1 MKLLAVALVALGLVA
16 LIYGGISYSRQKTV
30 IEVAG
35 LKATTT
41 EHRTIP
47 LPPIVGAV
55 ALAGGVALLVVG
67 KRRA

>member
-1 MKLLAVALVALGLVA
+1 MKSLAVVLVVLGLVA

-35 LKATTT
+35 IKATTT

>member
-1 MKLLAVALVALGLVA
+1 MKSLAAVLVVLGLVA
-16 LIYGGISYSRQKTV
+16 LIYGGISYNRQKTV

-35 LKATTT
+35 IKATTT
-41 EHRTIP
+41 EHKTIP

-55 ALAGGVALLVVG
+55 ALAGGVALLVIG

>member
-1 MKLLAVALVALGLVA
+1 MKLLAVALVVLGLVA
-16 LIYGGISYSRQKTV
+16 LIYGGVSYSRQKTV

-41 EHRTIP
+41 ERRTIP

-55 ALAGGVALLVVG
+55 ALAGGVALLVIG

>member
-1 MKLLAVALVALGLVA
+1 MKSLAVVLVVLGLVA
-16 LIYGGISYSRQKTV
+16 LIYGGISYNRQKTV

-35 LKATTT
+35 MKATTT
-41 EHRTIP
+41 EHKTIP

-55 ALAGGVALLVVG
+55 ALAGGVALLVIG